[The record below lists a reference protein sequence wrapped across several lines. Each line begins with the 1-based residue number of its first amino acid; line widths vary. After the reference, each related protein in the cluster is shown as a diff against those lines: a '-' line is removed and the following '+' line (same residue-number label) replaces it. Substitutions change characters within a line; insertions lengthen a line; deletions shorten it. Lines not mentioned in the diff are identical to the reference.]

1 VLRFVKAKHQWHSFS
16 LRQSGLTRA
25 VAFSVSLF
33 VGLAIVALGGGD
45 PWKSKPYQQW
55 DAKDILRI
63 VNESPWAKVVH
74 VDATWRNVPGGN
86 DGVGGVPVGGVRPST
101 GMGGMGAQP
110 SSAPPNP
117 GANGQSSQIPQAA
130 FLVRWVSSRTI
141 REAVLRS
148 AVLSGKTKEED
159 AEKELAVPTDTYQVF
174 VAGPDMKPFAGI
186 DDDELKRGTFLLTR
200 KTKQKIAPSAVQI
213 ERTGDGTAVQ
223 AIVFSFPKK
232 SQTGESMIAADEKG
246 ADFTCVAGPARIQT
260 AFDISK
266 MDDAQGR
273 DL

>member
-1 VLRFVKAKHQWHSFS
+1 MQQRHSSSFRRSSVVGALAFS
-16 LRQSGLTRA
+16 LF
-25 VAFSVSLF
+25 VF
-33 VGLAIVALGGGD
+33 VGLAIVAWAGGD

-55 DAKDILRI
+55 DSKDISKI
-63 VNESPWAKVVH
+63 VNDSPWAKVVH
-74 VDATWRNVPGGN
+74 VDAPWRNAPGG
-86 DGVGGVPVGGVRPST
+86 DDPVGGAPVGGVRPST

-148 AVLSGKTKEED
+148 AVLSGKTKQED

-213 ERTGDGTAVQ
+213 ERAADGAGVQ

-232 SQTGESMIAADEKG
+232 SRTGESTIAADEKS
-246 ADFTCVAGPARIQT
+246 ADFTCVAGPARIQA
-260 AFDISK
+260 AFDISR

>member
-1 VLRFVKAKHQWHSFS
+1 MALS
-16 LRQSGLTRA
+16 L
-25 VAFSVSLF
+25 SVF
-33 VGLAIVALGGGD
+33 VGLVIVTWAGGD

-55 DAKDILRI
+55 DSKDISRI
-63 VNESPWAKVVH
+63 VNDSPWAKVVH
-74 VDATWRNVPGGN
+74 VDAPWKNAPGGN
-86 DGVGGVPVGGVRPST
+86 DQPGGVPVGGVRPST
-101 GMGGMGAQP
+101 GMVGMGAQP
-110 SSAPPNP
+110 SSAPPDP
-117 GANGQSSQIPQAA
+117 GGNGQNSQIPQAA
-130 FLVRWVSSRTI
+130 FLIRWVSSRTI

-148 AVLSGKTKEED
+148 SVLSGKTKEGD

-186 DDDELKRGTFLLTR
+186 DDDELKRGTLLLAR

-213 ERTGDGTAVQ
+213 ERTADGAGVQ

-232 SQTGESMIAADEKG
+232 SQTGESTIAADEKSV
-246 ADFTCVAGPARIQT
+246 DFTCVAGPARIQA

-266 MDDAQGR
+266 MDDAHGR

>member
-1 VLRFVKAKHQWHSFS
+1 LRFAKATQQWPSFW
-16 LRQSGLTRA
+16 LRESGLAGA
-25 VAFSVSLF
+25 VALSLLLSAS
-33 VGLAIVALGGGD
+33 LAIVTWARGD

-55 DAKDILRI
+55 DSKDISRI
-63 VNESPWAKVVH
+63 VNDSPWARVVH
-74 VDATWRNVPGGN
+74 VDAPWKNAAGGS
-86 DGVGGVPVGGVRPST
+86 DAAGGVPVGGVRPST

-110 SSAPPNP
+110 SSAPPDP
-117 GANGQSSQIPQAA
+117 GGNGQNSQIPQAA

-148 AVLSGKTKEED
+148 AVLSGKTKEKD
-159 AEKELAVPTDTYQVF
+159 AEKQLAVPTDTYQVF

-213 ERTGDGTAVQ
+213 EWTADGAGVQ
-223 AIVFSFPKK
+223 AIVFLFPKK
-232 SQTGESMIAADEKG
+232 SQTGESTIAADEKG

-260 AFDISK
+260 TFDISK
-266 MDDAQGR
+266 MDDAHGR